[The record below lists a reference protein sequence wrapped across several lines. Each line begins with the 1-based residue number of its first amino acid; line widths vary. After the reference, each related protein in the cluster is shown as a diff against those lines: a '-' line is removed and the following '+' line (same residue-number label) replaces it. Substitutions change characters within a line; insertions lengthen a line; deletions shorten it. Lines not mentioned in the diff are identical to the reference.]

1 MRTEKHQLRTLIRA
15 QLRSLSVN
23 EIEDRSH
30 QICAHLKVE
39 ILGILKEG
47 DGIALF
53 GGLQG
58 EPDLV
63 PLLPWMAKKGLR
75 SYFFGMCEN
84 ELVPCEIKDSCKLK
98 RGRMGVWEPPSLQ
111 HRLEDVGQLSVVLTP
126 GLAFDPKNGAR
137 LGRGAGFYDRFFS
150 NPRLT
155 ALRVGVAFE
164 CQMRDDIPTE
174 PHDIRIDSCVT
185 ERGFRKI

>member
-1 MRTEKHQLRTLIRA
+1 MHTEKHQLRTLIRA

-23 EIEDRSH
+23 EIEERSR
-30 QICAHLKVE
+30 QICEHLKVE
-39 ILGILKEG
+39 ILGNLEEG

-53 GGLQG
+53 GGLKG
-58 EPDLV
+58 EPDLL
-63 PLLPWMAKKGLR
+63 PLLPWMAKQGLQ
-75 SYFFGMCEN
+75 SYFFGMDEN
-84 ELVPCEIKDSCKLK
+84 ELVPCEIKDSCELK
-98 RGRMGVWEPPSLQ
+98 RGMMGVWEPLSLQ
-111 HRLEDVGQLSVVLTP
+111 HRLDDMRQLSVVLTP

-150 NPRLT
+150 NPKLT

-185 ERGFRKI
+185 ECGFRKI